1 MERQCDGAVFIKS
14 SAAFGLGDHFITGVK
29 MEIRYKNTFSDL
41 IKFNLYHHP
50 RILSLQAITIFF
62 LVVFLWETY
71 RYWQKTDSP
80 ILALIISWLI
90 VSIFWAFLVGIM
102 MFVGIML
109 TNLPKLNKSFLT
121 EHTLIVSDSGLVDET
136 SFNRTEQKWSGV
148 IKVSQNRHYIFI
160 YTAQHAAHV
169 VPKRAFVDVGRAE
182 SFYND
187 VCNWW
192 RAANQS

>member
-1 MERQCDGAVFIKS
+1 
-14 SAAFGLGDHFITGVK
+14 
-29 MEIRYKNTFSDL
+29 MEIKYKNTFRDL

-50 RILSLQAITIFF
+50 RTLFLQAMSIFS
-62 LVVFLWETY
+62 LSVFLWEAY
-71 RYWQKTDSP
+71 RVWQKANLSIRT
-80 ILALIISWLI
+80 LFIIWFI
-90 VSIFWAFLVGIM
+90 VSILWTLIFGS
-102 MFVGIML
+102 MFFVCIML
-109 TNLPKLNKSFLT
+109 TNLPKLHKTVLT
-121 EHTLIVSDSGLVDET
+121 EHTLTVSGSGLVDET
-136 SFNRTEQKWSGV
+136 SFSRTEQNWSGV

-160 YTAQHAAHV
+160 YTAQHAAHL